1 MTVTRFAP
9 SPTGHLHLG
18 SVYSAL
24 FAQRAARAD
33 GGRYLVRIEDI
44 DTVRCRP
51 EFTAQMLADLD
62 WLGLGSDEK
71 PERRQSEHMADYRAA
86 LERLRSMGLVY
97 PCFCTRAD
105 IAREIQ
111 AAGGAPHG
119 PDGPIYPGICRGLM
133 TAEAEERIADGETP
147 AWRLDMA
154 AALAVT
160 GPLSFHDR
168 ALGRV
173 ESHPEAFGDV
183 VLARKDT
190 PTSYHLSVTVDD
202 ALQGVTLVTRGEDLL
217 PSTDVHRVLQ
227 ALLGLPE
234 PMYWHHGL
242 LLGPDGK
249 RFAKRDKSVSVPDL
263 RAEGRSAAE
272 ILAMAEGLAPKVL
285 SHRI

>member
-9 SPTGHLHLG
+9 SPTGYLHLG

-24 FAQRAARAD
+24 FAQQAARAD

-44 DTVRCRP
+44 DTTRCKP
-51 EFTAQMLADLD
+51 EFTDRMLGDLD
-62 WLGLGSDEK
+62 WLCLGSDEK
-71 PERRQSEHMADYRAA
+71 PERRQSDHLPEYKAA
-86 LERLRSMGLVY
+86 LERLDSMGLTY

-105 IAREIQ
+105 IQREIQ

-119 PDGPIYPGICRGLM
+119 PDGPVYPGICRGLPRP
-133 TAEAEERIADGETP
+133 EAQNRIAGGETP

-154 AALAVT
+154 AAQAVT
-160 GPLSFHDR
+160 GRLSFHDR
-168 ALGRV
+168 GRGCLACR
-173 ESHPEAFGDV
+173 PEAFGDV

-190 PTSYHLSVTVDD
+190 PTSYHLSVTLDD
-202 ALQGVTLVTRGEDLL
+202 ALQGITLVTRGEDLL

-234 PMYWHHGL
+234 PEYWHHGL

-263 RAEGRSAAE
+263 RKDGRTAAE
-272 ILAMAEGLAPKVL
+272 IVATAKRLAEKT
-285 SHRI
+285 

>member
-9 SPTGHLHLG
+9 SPTGYLHLG
-18 SVYSAL
+18 SVYSAV
-24 FAQRAARAD
+24 FARRVARAE

-44 DTVRCRP
+44 DTTRCKP
-51 EFTAQMLADLD
+51 EFTARMLVDLD

-71 PERRQSEHMADYRAA
+71 PERRQSAHLDDYRAA
-86 LERLRSMGLVY
+86 LERLDGMGLVY

-105 IAREIQ
+105 ITREIQ

-119 PDGPIYPGICRGLM
+119 PDGPVYPGICRGLAR
-133 TAEAEERIADGETP
+133 AEAQARMAAGETP

-154 AALAVT
+154 AALALT
-160 GPLSFHDR
+160 GPLAFHDR
-168 ALGRV
+168 ARGLIDCR
-173 ESHPEAFGDV
+173 PAAFGDV

-190 PTSYHLSVTVDD
+190 PTSYHLSVTLDD
-202 ALQGVTLVTRGEDLL
+202 ALQGVTPVTRGEDLL
-217 PSTDVHRVLQ
+217 PSTHVHRVLQ

-234 PMYWHHGL
+234 PVYWHHGL

-249 RFAKRDKSVSVPDL
+249 RFAKRDRSVSVPDL

-272 ILAMAEGLAPKVL
+272 IIAMAEGMTPG
-285 SHRI
+285 

>member
-24 FAQRAARAD
+24 FAQQAARAE

-44 DTVRCRP
+44 DTTRCKP
-51 EFTAQMLADLD
+51 EFTRDMLADLD

-71 PERRQSEHMADYRAA
+71 PERRQSDHLDDYRAA
-86 LERLRSMGLVY
+86 LKRLDGMGLLY

-105 IAREIQ
+105 IRREIEVS
-111 AAGGAPHG
+111 GGAPHG
-119 PDGPIYPGICRGLM
+119 PDGPVYPGTCRSLPR
-133 TAEAEERIADGETP
+133 AEARDRIAAGETP

-160 GPLSFHDR
+160 GRLSFHDR

-173 ESHPEAFGDV
+173 ECRPTAFGDV

-190 PTSYHLSVTVDD
+190 PTSYHLAVTLDD
-202 ALQGVTLVTRGEDLL
+202 ALQGVTLVTRGTDLL

-227 ALLGLPE
+227 AILGLPE
-234 PMYWHHGL
+234 PEYWHHGL

-249 RFAKRDKSVSVPDL
+249 RFAKRNRSVSVPDL
-263 RAEGRSAAE
+263 RAAGHSPSEIIAA
-272 ILAMAEGLAPKVL
+272 AEGLAPNTN
-285 SHRI
+285 IP